1 MDTMEED
8 AQQPL
13 LPETTSQHPRLFRA
27 DISAE
32 THCVSFKGKDCPLS
46 LQVTAFG
53 DVLVR
58 VTDWVSLF
66 TGHEQKPAVDHF
78 GNIARAYPELH
89 HGDRKL
95 QDHLQVV
102 SNHFRTLLEPFSNPF
117 LTRFEPVSNPFRTRF

>member
-1 MDTMEED
+1 MMEED

-13 LPETTSQHPRLFRA
+13 LPQTTSPRPRLFRT

-32 THCVSFKGKDCPLS
+32 THCVPFKGKDYPLS

-58 VTDWVSLF
+58 ATDWVSLF
-66 TGHEQKPAVDHF
+66 IGSEQKPAVNHF

-102 SNHFRTLLEPFSNPF
+102 SNLFSDPILL
-117 LTRFEPVSNPFRTRF
+117 LA